1 MSLSTAGEPER
12 LSDLRRI
19 MVRLADTVAA
29 LPAGQRDLAG
39 NALLN
44 VTVETLVE
52 EVGTAEAARLLRR
65 VAALVDHGMQPPE
78 SGAINLTRC
87 DA

>member
-1 MSLSTAGEPER
+1 MQ
-12 LSDLRRI
+12 RI
-19 MVRLADTVAA
+19 AEAVAT
-29 LPAGQRDLAG
+29 LPQAHRDLAG

-44 VTVETLVE
+44 VAVETLIE
-52 EVGTAEAARLLRR
+52 EVGPRRAAQLLRR
-65 VAALVDHGMQPPE
+65 VAALVDGGMQPPE

>member
-1 MSLSTAGEPER
+1 MSISAAAEPER
-12 LSDLRRI
+12 LFELRQI

-29 LPAGQRDLAG
+29 LPDRQRNLAG

-44 VTVETLVE
+44 VAVETLVD
-52 EVGTAEAARLLRR
+52 EVGIAEAARLLRR